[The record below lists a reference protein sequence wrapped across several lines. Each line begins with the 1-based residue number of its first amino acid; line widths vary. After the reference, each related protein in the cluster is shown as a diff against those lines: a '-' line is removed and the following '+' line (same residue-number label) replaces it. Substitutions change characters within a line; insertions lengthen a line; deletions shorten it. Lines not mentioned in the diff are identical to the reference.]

1 MSRAVRVR
9 RRLGGGRGATLTFT
23 DQLVS
28 SASNFALGVLIA
40 RAGGADALGT
50 FGIAFVVWLAVVGA
64 NRALVTEPMTVGG
77 STEDADAELSEGLLA
92 TLILGVVVAIAL
104 ALVAGALLL
113 LGVPAVAVLALAPW
127 IPSLLAQD
135 YCRLMA
141 FRLQRP
147 GQALISDVVFAVT
160 QGMATVG
167 LYVLDER
174 SVPAFLAAW
183 GIGAS
188 VGALVGLAMSGTAM
202 SGTRSSRRHGG
213 VAHLRQLWPRS
224 RWFLAEFGTAFPAG
238 QGYLLLLPI
247 LLGTAEFGLY
257 RAGASLIG
265 PVVVFF
271 LAGGNVGLPECVRR
285 LRNDGMP
292 GLHAYAQRLTASVIA
307 LTVAYCG
314 VVALLANP
322 VLQLTYG
329 AAFTGAAVV
338 TQLVAIDYMIAAIGF
353 GFGVALKAAGQV
365 RRLWAIRAASAV
377 VSIAAVTVLAKSFGL
392 TGAGWATV
400 VTSLA
405 YTAGVTAGYRRMR
418 KHPPA
423 GVSACEATGHQRIRQ
438 STARAD

>member
-1 MSRAVRVR
+1 MSRVVRIRQR
-9 RRLGGGRGATLTFT
+9 RFGDGRGATLTLA

-40 RAGGADALGT
+40 RAGGADALGA
-50 FGIAFVVWLAVVGA
+50 FGIAFVLWLAVVGV

-77 STEDADAELSEGLLA
+77 STEEADAELGEGLLA
-92 TLILGVVVAIAL
+92 SLILGVVVAVAL
-104 ALVAGALLL
+104 ALAAGALSL
-113 LGVPAVAVLALAPW
+113 LGVHAVAVLALAPW

-147 GQALISDVVFAVT
+147 GQALISDVVFAVA
-160 QGMATVG
+160 QGMVTIG

-188 VGALVGLAMSGTAM
+188 IGAVVSLAMSGTRM
-202 SGTRSSRRHGG
+202 NRRHGG

-224 RWFLAEFGTAFPAG
+224 RWFLAEFSTAFPAS

-285 LRNDGMP
+285 LRRDGMA
-292 GLHAYAQRLTASVIA
+292 GLHAYAQRLTASVVA
-307 LTVAYCG
+307 LTVGYCG
-314 VVALLANP
+314 AVAVLASP

-329 AAFTGAAVV
+329 EGFTGAAVI
-338 TQLVAIDYMIAAIGF
+338 TRLVAIDYMIAAIGF
-353 GFGVALKAAGQV
+353 GFGMAMKAAGQM
-365 RRLWAIRAASAV
+365 RRLWGIRAASAAISV
-377 VSIAAVTVLAKSFGL
+377 AAVTVLAKSFGL

-405 YTAGVTAGYRRMR
+405 YTVGVTAGYRRMR
-418 KHPPA
+418 RSPPVGA
-423 GVSACEATGHQRIRQ
+423 AARGTIDRQQIRQ
-438 STARAD
+438 FTASAD

>member
-1 MSRAVRVR
+1 MNPAVRVR
-9 RRLGGGRGATLTFT
+9 RRLDGGRGATLTLA

-64 NRALVTEPMTVGG
+64 NRAWVTEPMTVGG

-92 TLILGVVVAIAL
+92 SLILGVVVAGVL

-113 LGVPAVAVLALAPW
+113 LGVPAVAILALAPW

-147 GQALISDVVFAVT
+147 GQALISDVVFAAT
-160 QGMATVG
+160 QGTATVG
-167 LYVLDER
+167 LYVLDEL

-188 VGALVGLAMSGTAM
+188 VGALVGLAMSGT
-202 SGTRSSRRHGG
+202 RRSRRYGG

-224 RWFLAEFGTAFPAG
+224 RWFLAEFGAAFPAS

-292 GLHAYAQRLTASVIA
+292 GLHAYARLLTASVVA
-307 LTVAYCG
+307 LTVGYCG
-314 VVALLANP
+314 AVAVLANP

-329 AAFTGAAVV
+329 AAFTGAAVI

-392 TGAGWATV
+392 TGAGWAAV

-405 YTAGVTAGYRRMR
+405 YTAGVIAGYRRMR

-423 GVSACEATGHQRIRQ
+423 GVSACEAIGHQGIRQ
-438 STARAD
+438 PTARAD

>member
-1 MSRAVRVR
+1 LVRIWQR
-9 RRLGGGRGATLTFT
+9 RFGNGRGATLTLA

-40 RAGGADALGT
+40 RAGGANALGA
-50 FGIAFVVWLAVVGA
+50 FGIAFVLWLAVVGV

-77 STEDADAELSEGLLA
+77 STEEADAQLVEGLLA
-92 TLILGVVVAIAL
+92 SLILGVVVAVVL
-104 ALVAGALLL
+104 ALVAGVLLL
-113 LGVPAVAVLALAPW
+113 LGVRAVAVVALVPW

-147 GQALISDVVFAVT
+147 GQALISDVVFAAA
-160 QGMATVG
+160 QGVATVG

-188 VGALVGLAMSGTAM
+188 VGAVVGLVML
-202 SGTRSSRRHGG
+202 GTRMNRCRGG
-213 VAHLRQLWPRS
+213 VVHLRQLWPRS
-224 RWFLAEFGTAFPAG
+224 RWFLAEFGTAFPAS
-238 QGYLLLLPI
+238 QGYLLLLPL

-285 LRNDGMP
+285 LRRDGMV
-292 GLHAYAQRLTASVIA
+292 GLHAYAQRLTASVVA

-314 VVALLANP
+314 AVAVLASP
-322 VLQLTYG
+322 VLRLTYG
-329 AAFTGAAVV
+329 DEFTGAAVI
-338 TQLVAIDYMIAAIGF
+338 TRLVAIDYVIAAIGF
-353 GFGVALKAAGQV
+353 GFGMAMKAAGQM
-365 RRLWAIRAASAV
+365 RRLWAIRAASAAISV
-377 VSIAAVTVLAKSFGL
+377 AAVTVLAKSFGL

-418 KHPPA
+418 RRPPA
-423 GVSACEATGHQRIRQ
+423 DAAARGTIDRQRIRQ
-438 STARAD
+438 PTARAD